1 MSRHPSIPHL
11 GRSKIAGVTLLELI
25 LTCGILLILS
35 AAAIPMFQM
44 TIQHR
49 KESELRYDL
58 REMRDAIDRYKDDAD
73 KNLIQTEVGSQNY
86 PPDLQTLVDG
96 VTVSSAGGGAGGISA
111 SALAGAS
118 GTGQFGSAGTPQ
130 LGAGAP
136 GGAAPQFGAGAP
148 GAPGANT
155 GAPGATTGGI
165 PSLGSAGAAG
175 QGMSDT
181 PGKVRYLRKIP
192 VDPMTGKPDWGLRAV
207 QDDPDS
213 TSWGG
218 SNVFDVYS
226 QSQATAIDG
235 TKYSDW

>member
-1 MSRHPSIPHL
+1 MRRQTSIPRA
-11 GRSKIAGVTLLELI
+11 GRNSVAGVTLIELI

-35 AAAIPMFQM
+35 TAAIPMFQM

-58 REMRDAIDRYKDDAD
+58 REMRNAIDRYKDDAD

-96 VTVSSAGGGAGGISA
+96 VSISAGGSGGAGGISA

-118 GTGQFGSAGTPQ
+118 GTSQFGSAGTPQ
-130 LGAGAP
+130 LGTGAP
-136 GGAAPQFGAGAP
+136 GGASQFGP
-148 GAPGANT
+148 GAGIGASAGGGT
-155 GAPGATTGGI
+155 GATGGI
-165 PSLGSAGAAG
+165 PALGSAGAAG
-175 QGMSDT
+175 ALSDT
-181 PGKVRYLRKIP
+181 PSKVRYLRKIP
-192 VDPMTGKPDWGLRAV
+192 VDPMTGKSDWGLRAV
-207 QDDPDS
+207 QDEPDS

-218 SNVFDVYS
+218 HNVFDVYS
-226 QSQATAIDG
+226 QSQATAVDG

>member
-1 MSRHPSIPHL
+1 M
-11 GRSKIAGVTLLELI
+11 TLLELI
-25 LTCGILLILS
+25 LTIGILLVLS
-35 AAAIPMFQM
+35 TAAIPMFRM

-58 REMRDAIDRYKDDAD
+58 REMRNAIDRYKDDAD
-73 KNLIQTEVGSQNY
+73 KNLIRTEVGSQNY

-96 VTVSSAGGGAGGISA
+96 VTVSAGGGGAGGISA

-130 LGAGAP
+130 LGAGQA
-136 GGAAPQFGAGAP
+136 GGASQFGQGA
-148 GAPGANT
+148 A
-155 GAPGATTGGI
+155 GGI
-165 PSLGSAGAAG
+165 PSIGSTGSAGQA
-175 QGMSDT
+175 MSDT
-181 PGKVRYLRKIP
+181 PSKVRYLRKIP

-226 QSQATAIDG
+226 QSQATATDG

>member
-1 MSRHPSIPHL
+1 MRRQTSFPRAKKA
-11 GRSKIAGVTLLELI
+11 RVAGMTLLELI
-25 LTCGILLILS
+25 LTTGILLVLS
-35 AAAIPMFQM
+35 TAAIPMFRI

-58 REMRDAIDRYKDDAD
+58 REMRNAIDRYKDDAD
-73 KNLIQTEVGSQNY
+73 KNLIRTEVGSQNY

-96 VTVSSAGGGAGGISA
+96 VTVSAGGGGAGGISA

-130 LGAGAP
+130 LGAGQA
-136 GGAAPQFGAGAP
+136 GGASPFGQGA
-148 GAPGANT
+148 A
-155 GAPGATTGGI
+155 GGI
-165 PSLGSAGAAG
+165 PSLGSTGNAG
-175 QGMSDT
+175 QAASDT
-181 PGKVRYLRKIP
+181 PSKVRYLRKIP
-192 VDPMTGKPDWGLRAV
+192 VDPMTGKPDWGLRSV

-226 QSQATAIDG
+226 QSQATASDG

>member
-1 MSRHPSIPHL
+1 VRRQTSIPRNR
-11 GRSKIAGVTLLELI
+11 RSKTAGLTLIELI

-35 AAAIPMFQM
+35 SAAIPLFQI
-44 TIQHR
+44 TVQHR

-58 REMRDAIDRYKDDAD
+58 REMRTAIDRYKDDAD
-73 KNLIQTEVGSQNY
+73 KNLIRTEVGSQNY

-96 VTVSSAGGGAGGISA
+96 VTISAGGSGAGGISA

-130 LGAGAP
+130 LGAGQP
-136 GGAAPQFGAGAP
+136 GGASQFGAGA
-148 GAPGANT
+148 GAA
-155 GAPGATTGGI
+155 GGI
-165 PSLGSAGAAG
+165 PSLGSTGSASQA
-175 QGMSDT
+175 MSDT
-181 PGKVRYLRKIP
+181 PSKVRYLRKIP

-213 TSWGG
+213 NSWGG

-226 QSQATAIDG
+226 QSQAMAVDG